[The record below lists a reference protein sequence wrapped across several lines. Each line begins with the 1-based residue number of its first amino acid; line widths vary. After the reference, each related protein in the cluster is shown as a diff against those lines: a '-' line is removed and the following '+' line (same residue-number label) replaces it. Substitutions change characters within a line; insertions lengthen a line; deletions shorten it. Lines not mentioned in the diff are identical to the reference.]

1 MTNKEIYRKHL
12 ENSPVVLRETVD
24 LLETIILNLAMS
36 GELAEINDQFEENDT
51 MKFMPEDFRSLSDY
65 NVKLLYEVSDFLE
78 AKRRD
83 IINVNALENMDDLPF

>member
-12 ENSPVVLRETVD
+12 ENSPVVLRETITQ
-24 LLETIILNLAMS
+24 LETIILNLAMS
-36 GELAEINDQFEENDT
+36 GELAELNDQFEENDT

-78 AKRRD
+78 AKRRE
-83 IINVNALENMDDLPF
+83 IINVNALEDIDDLPF